1 MRWKVKS
8 WENDW
13 GGEWINEWGKM
24 KRFVIRQIENKSGG
38 YDRWSGNNMVRWK
51 GLFGWKLFIVNAV
64 SMNPIRPEALAALK
78 TLPCP
83 TCITGINSIC
93 LTGRMNEGFHICW
106 SQSKCFPKIHGA
118 CHHCHH
124 IQIYGYLLAWHL
136 ATSITQHQKWF
147 VIEICVS
154 MKLSTSSSHESL
166 CSAAAAEH
174 ICPKSHAALPV
185 DKFTFCGRQPRSGTF
200 WLIHIQELA
209 VSMCLKN

>member
-1 MRWKVKS
+1 MNEVKWKGSWWDKLKINQVDTIDDRKQYGKVK
-8 WENDW
+8 
-13 GGEWINEWGKM
+13 
-24 KRFVIRQIENKSGG
+24 RFI
-38 YDRWSGNNMVRWK
+38 W
-51 GLFGWKLFIVNAV
+51 
-64 SMNPIRPEALAALK
+64 LK
-78 TLPCP
+78 TVHSECGEHEPHTPWSPGSPCP

-136 ATSITQHQKWF
+136 ATSITQYQTWF
-147 VIEICVS
+147 VIEISVS

-166 CSAAAAEH
+166 YSAAAAEH

-185 DKFTFCGRQPRSGTF
+185 DKFTFCGSSSRSFLHNSPIDSPGLGHSGWYTF
-200 WLIHIQELA
+200 
-209 VSMCLKN
+209 NN